1 MSVSIGYDG
10 KIFRCGQKTVLGN
23 IFERRLDLFPED
35 RPCDDEYCP
44 YWCLRYS
51 HFEKETQGNYP
62 RRGAPGAV
70 KQALV
75 TIRGVRREIG
85 NRIAAFSQPGRP

>member
-23 IFERRLDLFPED
+23 IFERRLNLFAED

-44 YWCLRYS
+44 YWCMRYS
-51 HFEKETQGNYP
+51 SFNKESASKYP
-62 RRGAPGAV
+62 RLGAPSTF
-70 KQALV
+70 KQTLV

-85 NRIAAFSQPGRP
+85 NRIAAFSHSGPR

>member
-51 HFEKETQGNYP
+51 RFEKETQGSFP
-62 RRGAPGAV
+62 RRGCAGAV

-75 TIRGVRREIG
+75 SIRGMRREIG